1 MFHDISNLAII
12 ELTYIEFQE
21 ERQAFFSPNIHD
33 SGAKFGRLSHDPHY
47 IVENRM
53 GHLDVSPL
61 KPLYDTALYILYDP
75 FFHRQGRS
83 FGEILAGIVA
93 IF

>member
-53 GHLDVSPL
+53 GAPRCIPS
-61 KPLYDTALYILYDP
+61 LYDTALYILYDP
-75 FFHRQGRS
+75 FFHRQGCS